1 MMGAYKGTM
10 SRTNDIYKPAL
21 EKAKL
26 PILTLDNNWHKLF
39 TQTEETAEIRKL
51 EKKLN
56 ELLKSQGRVTTEEKK
71 LKAVKRKLMD
81 EIIQLA
87 DHYGGDRDDMI
98 QKAMD
103 RHREMVEE
111 CNDRLKA
118 LREENGNIPEQ
129 IEETNYQ
136 LMLRT
141 MELCYKRLEEN
152 RKEIEYCEGWIE
164 ETRAKLRETM
174 VRKQERET
182 STYELYTYMHNIFGR
197 DVIDIFDMHY
207 HPEKFRPKKKEEG
220 YID

>member
-1 MMGAYKGTM
+1 MMGVYKSIM
-10 SRTNDIYKPAL
+10 SRTEEIFKPAL

-26 PILTLDNNWHKLF
+26 PILTLDNNWYRLF
-39 TQTEETAEIRKL
+39 AQMEETPEIRKL

-81 EIIQLA
+81 EIILLA
-87 DHYGGDRDDMI
+87 DRYSGQRDDTV

-103 RHREMVEE
+103 RQREMVEE
-111 CNDRLKA
+111 CNVRLEA
-118 LREENGNIPEQ
+118 LKEENGSIPEE

-136 LMLRT
+136 LMLKT
-141 MELCYKRLEEN
+141 MELCYRRLEEN
-152 RKEIEYCEGWIE
+152 RKEIEYCEEWIQKTRE
-164 ETRAKLRETM
+164 ELRENM
-174 VRKQERET
+174 ARKQERET
-182 STYELYTYMHNIFGR
+182 STFELYSYMHNIFGR

-220 YID
+220 YIE

>member
-1 MMGAYKGTM
+1 MTVKEESFKA
-10 SRTNDIYKPAL
+10 AL
-21 EKAKL
+21 SGKKI
-26 PILTLDNNWHKLF
+26 PILTLDNKWHKLF
-39 TQTEETAEIRKL
+39 TQTEATPAVQSL
-51 EKKLN
+51 EKRLTDLVKRQGKLN
-56 ELLKSQGRVTTEEKK
+56 TESKDIKK
-71 LKAVKRKLMD
+71 IKRKLMD

-87 DHYGGDRDDMI
+87 DRYGGDRDDMI
-98 QKAMD
+98 QKAME

-152 RKEIEYCEGWIE
+152 RKEIEYYEGWIE
-164 ETRAKLRETM
+164 ETRAKLRENM

-197 DVIDIFDMHY
+197 DVINIFDMHY